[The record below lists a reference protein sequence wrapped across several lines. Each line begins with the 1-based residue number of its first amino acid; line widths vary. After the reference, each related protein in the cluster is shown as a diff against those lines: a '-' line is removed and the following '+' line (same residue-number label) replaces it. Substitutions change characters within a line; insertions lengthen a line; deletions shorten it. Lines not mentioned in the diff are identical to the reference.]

1 MRRRFLP
8 PCVPWRPGAVSL
20 AGRSGV
26 LRQRVGRSGL
36 RASRLPPCNR
46 DDVAEHSL
54 ACQFLAG
61 AGMRAGAPWMRS
73 SRFLTMAASWPCRGR
88 RGCPGRSS
96 YSPRRRC
103 LDLAFHDRGT
113 GVVIVKGRVQ
123 GIAGAGKAHM
133 LARARRHAGRGGHPG
148 GLTYNWMGQR
158 KSAPGLRVTVTW
170 PRLCA
175 VRTAWAEVRR
185 NGVVPG
191 VKLTSFTA
199 HRPPR

>member
-26 LRQRVGRSGL
+26 LRQRVGRGGL

-54 ACQFLAG
+54 ACQF
-61 AGMRAGAPWMRS
+61 
-73 SRFLTMAASWPCRGR
+73 RGR
-88 RGCPGRSS
+88 RPDAGGCALDALERVLDDGGQLVNVAGGEVAQAVLCL
-96 YSPRRRC
+96 PRRRC
-103 LDLAFHDRGT
+103 MDLALHDRGT

>member
-26 LRQRVGRSGL
+26 LRQRVGRGGL

-54 ACQFLAG
+54 ACQFRAG

-73 SRFLTMAASWPCRGR
+73 SGFVTMAASWSMSRAARLPRPFFMLAQTPGHGPGHSRSRNWRRDRERPGPGHR
-88 RGCPGRSS
+88 RGGKGPHAHACA
-96 YSPRRRC
+96 SPRWPRWTPR
-103 LDLAFHDRGT
+103 
-113 GVVIVKGRVQ
+113 
-123 GIAGAGKAHM
+123 
-133 LARARRHAGRGGHPG
+133 